1 MPKIELYA
9 DTLYGYAGER
19 YTNEQLEELLPCAK
33 AELDGVDEDEGL
45 LKVELNDT
53 NRPDLW
59 STAGLGRQLRSYKN
73 GEISRYDFFSTPE
86 KQLDPGE
93 RIVQVDPSVEPTRP
107 YIVAFAITGKGV
119 DEATL
124 KDIIQTQEKLCWN
137 FGRKRKSI
145 AMGVYRSDIFRY
157 PVQYKAVD
165 PDTTRFVP
173 LQEER
178 EMSLREIITDHP
190 KGKEFG
196 HIVAEDKLFPFICDA
211 QEKVLSFPPVINS
224 AEIGAVKVGDGNLF
238 IELTGTEMKDLTLT
252 ASIVA
257 CDLADAGYTI
267 LPVKVIYP
275 FDTPFGKEVVFPC
288 YFQKPAQTQLS
299 FIRKMLG
306 KELTA
311 DECLQALAKMGVEAS
326 VPDGKISGG
335 DSGPGTGDDQIL
347 AIRVPE
353 YRNDFLHP
361 ADIAEDVMIGRGL
374 ERFEPVFP
382 ADYTIGRLSPE
393 ELFARRVKDIMIGL
407 GYQEMMY
414 NYLGSRKD
422 YIEKMQ
428 VSGDEFIR
436 IANPM
441 TENYEYVR
449 ASIIPN
455 MMESESV
462 SGNAVYPHRIF
473 EIGKIARLDAADNS
487 GTVTRNQLGFMLA
500 DREAGYNEVLSHI
513 SAIFYYLAKEYEL
526 REFSDPRFIPGRCA
540 RLFSEGR
547 EVGFFGEIHPR
558 VLEGWGIQMP
568 CGGGEID
575 LDLLMAS
582 REGKG
587 EV

>member
-9 DTLYGYAGER
+9 ETLYGYAGKTYSE
-19 YTNEQLEELLPCAK
+19 EALEEVLPCAK
-33 AELDGVDEDEGL
+33 AELDGVDREEGL

-59 STAGLGRQLRSYKN
+59 STAGLGRQLRCYETGKVPAYS
-73 GEISRYDFFSTPE
+73 FFSTPE
-86 KQLDPGE
+86 NELDYGD
-93 RIVQVDPSVEPTRP
+93 RIVMVDESVRATRP
-107 YIVAFAITGKGV
+107 YIVAFAISGKGV

-124 KDIIQTQEKLCWN
+124 KDLIQTQEKLCWN

-145 AMGVYRSDIFRY
+145 AMGVYRSDIFSY
-157 PVQYKAVD
+157 PVHYRAVD

-178 EMSLREIITDHP
+178 EMSLREIINEHP

-196 HIVAEDKLFPFICDA
+196 PIVADDLLFPFITDDND
-211 QEKVLSFPPVINS
+211 KVLSFPPVINS
-224 AEIGAVKVGDGNLF
+224 AEIGAVKVGDGKLF
-238 IELTGTEMKDLTLT
+238 IELTGTVLKDLALT

-275 FDTPFGKEVVFPC
+275 YETEFGREAVFPS
-288 YFQKPAQTQLS
+288 YFQKPVEARLS

-306 KELTA
+306 EDIIPEA
-311 DECLQALAKMGVEAS
+311 CIESLAKMG
-326 VPDGKISGG
+326 ISAEFGSADPSG
-335 DSGPGTGDDQIL
+335 DPVLTV
-347 AIRVPE
+347 RVPE

-361 ADIAEDVMIGRGL
+361 ADVAEDIMIGRGL
-374 ERFEPVFP
+374 GSFDPLVP

-393 ELFARRVKDIMIGL
+393 ESFARRVKDIMIGM

-422 YIEKMQ
+422 YIEKMH
-428 VSGDEFIR
+428 VDGSEYIR

-449 ASIIPN
+449 ASIMPN
-455 MMESESV
+455 MLETESV

-473 EIGKIARLDAADNS
+473 EIGKIARLDPGENS
-487 GTVTRNQLGFMLA
+487 GTVTRNFLGFLMS
-500 DREAGYNEVLSHI
+500 DRETGFNDALNHLS
-513 SAIFYYLAKEYEL
+513 AVFYYLAKEYEL
-526 REFSDPRFIPGRCA
+526 AELSDPRFIPGRCA
-540 RLFSEGR
+540 RVMSGGAEI
-547 EVGFFGEIHPR
+547 GFFGEVHPA
-558 VLEGWGIQMP
+558 VLESWGVQMP
-568 CGGGEID
+568 CAGGELD
-575 LDLLMAS
+575 LDRLLQA
-582 REGKG
+582 KG
-587 EV
+587 EK